1 MNTGQ
6 RRQPKGIRDG
16 GQFASSRNPEATLVL
31 GGVTSWSSLSET
43 DQEKW
48 GDSCEGSQAITAASA
63 QIIGI
68 AGYDRATPIDE
79 DVRIAQAMLDAIA
92 GDSGSETALY
102 SGHNMSPERLAQY
115 ITGVTVRLPLTAVAD
130 DRSIANQFTTGEPG
144 MRGGHD
150 VMIHFPEGTP
160 QLDYGADEGT
170 GEHIVAGEFRVASVT
185 ETTDDYWGTALT
197 VIELEPA

>member
-43 DQEKW
+43 DQE
-48 GDSCEGSQAITAASA
+48 
-63 QIIGI
+63 IGI